1 MDRQGTGVRIARHV
15 HFLPWFRVTGQQ
27 HARRTVGE
35 GTPILEI
42 IDSCRKSVV
51 AASQKTKQAAEKP
64 PTKGRWRAEKA
75 SGEARRRADKP
86 NEGRRADK
94 RRPLGRSVLKCARS
108 ALEPGLSVGTV
119 CAQKTPDV
127 DHV

>member
-1 MDRQGTGVRIARHV
+1 
-15 HFLPWFRVTGQQ
+15 
-27 HARRTVGE
+27 
-35 GTPILEI
+35 
-42 IDSCRKSVV
+42 V

-86 NEGRRADK
+86 AKQACDK

>member
-1 MDRQGTGVRIARHV
+1 VYRPLAMYTSFPG
-15 HFLPWFRVTGQQ
+15 FRVTGQQ
-27 HARRTVGE
+27 QARRTVGE
-35 GTPILEI
+35 GTPIPEL

-51 AASQKTKQAAEKP
+51 AASQKIKQAEMLRSHRP
-64 PTKGRWRAEKA
+64 KGGGVLISGGA
-75 SGEARRRADKP
+75 S
-86 NEGRRADK
+86 
-94 RRPLGRSVLKCARS
+94 RSVLKCARS